1 MTIAKSNSGAYFT
14 LTGTL
19 AEVRVALDDEGVTMD
34 QVLAIFHNGTNYDCF
49 YKKG

>member
-1 MTIAKSNSGAYFT
+1 MTVAKSNDGAWFT

-19 AEVRVALDDEGVTMD
+19 AEIRAALDDEGVTAN
-34 QVLAIFHNGTNYDCF
+34 QVIALLHNGTNYDCF

>member
-1 MTIAKSNSGAYFT
+1 MAISKSNNGAFFT

-19 AEVRVALDDEGVTMD
+19 DEVRAALSNEGVTISEIIA
-34 QVLAIFHNGTNYDCF
+34 VFHNGTNYDCF